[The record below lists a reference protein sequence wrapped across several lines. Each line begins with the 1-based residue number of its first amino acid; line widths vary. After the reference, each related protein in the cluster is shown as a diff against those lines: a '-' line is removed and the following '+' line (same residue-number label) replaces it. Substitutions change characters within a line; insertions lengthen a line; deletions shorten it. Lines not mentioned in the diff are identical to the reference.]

1 MAGLTGRATVFA
13 SLLGTVIMSSQVSR
27 DAVVPRTTAS
37 LLLSVGDGASA
48 LLPNQSRPAEIL
60 GLRDADERVA
70 RIAYAI
76 AVGAAPQCARKV
88 PVIGAMLHHL
98 TDYPPSRRRDIDGMF
113 HMHAGPGVAAVVRDG
128 PAYRAGLRPGDA
140 IVAVGDEKLQ
150 SVVGTSAPARSADRD
165 AGYAVEQRLSALLT
179 TADGGDVPITYLRDG
194 QSHAARIAPI
204 SGCAATIYVNSSGG
218 INAFA
223 NGRYVVMSEKLVD
236 LAPDDDTLAAWVAH
250 ELAHNLLRHAAQ
262 RAANRAIS
270 VRAQE
275 LQADSYSIR
284 LIRAGGFDPRKAAQA
299 WRLLYRNRSLLAL
312 LPGRHPRLAD
322 RIRAIDAAI
331 AALPGGG

>member
-1 MAGLTGRATVFA
+1 MVPSTAA
-13 SLLGTVIMSSQVSR
+13 SF
-27 DAVVPRTTAS
+27 
-37 LLLSVGDGASA
+37 LSFVGDGASA
-48 LLPNQSRPAEIL
+48 FARNQSPPAEIL

-76 AVGAAPQCARKV
+76 AVGAAPQCAHKV
-88 PVIGAMLHHL
+88 PVIGAMFHHL
-98 TDYPPSRRRDIDGMF
+98 TDYPPSRRHELDGMF
-113 HMHAGPGVAAVVRDG
+113 GMHAGPGVAAVVRDG
-128 PAYRAGLRPGDA
+128 PAYKAGLRPGDT
-140 IVAVGDEKLQ
+140 IVAVGDHKLQ
-150 SVVGTSAPARSADRD
+150 SIVGTSAAAKSADRD

-179 TADGGDVPITYLRDG
+179 TANGGDVPITYLRGG
-194 QSHAARIAPI
+194 QRYETRIEPM

-262 RAANRAIS
+262 RAANSAIS
-270 VRAQE
+270 VREQE
-275 LQADSYSIR
+275 LQADGYSMR

-331 AALPGGG
+331 AQLPDGG